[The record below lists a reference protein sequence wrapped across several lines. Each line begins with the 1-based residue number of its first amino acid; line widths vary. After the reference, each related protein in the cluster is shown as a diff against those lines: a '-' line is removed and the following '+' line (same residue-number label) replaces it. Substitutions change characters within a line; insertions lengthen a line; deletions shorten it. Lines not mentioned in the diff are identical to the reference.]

1 MKQDSNSPK
10 LNRLKSKNLNKL
22 NVVVV
27 KTGRL
32 ATYRPEDAWEGGI
45 YLDIHAFALG

>member
-1 MKQDSNSPK
+1 MVQGSNSPK
-10 LNRLKSKNLNKL
+10 LNRLKSKKMNDL

-32 ATYRPEDAWEGGI
+32 ATFGPEDA
-45 YLDIHAFALG
+45 